1 VLDTTYFF
9 AAWIVRAK
17 DSIQSGLAPVR
28 AGGLTITGE
37 SSKLVV
43 KHPWLQGDTVAWEYY
58 GRKTVPLG
66 RVAYAEVHQVDA
78 MATGFFLLMTAAI
91 TTAFV
96 VGSGEH
102 ARTAQGTSL
111 RSTAAPAP
119 TGVSTLSR
127 RVA

>member
-1 VLDTTYFF
+1 VLETTYFF

-17 DSIQSGLAPVR
+17 DSIQSCLAPVR

-58 GRKTVPLG
+58 DRKTVPFG

-96 VGSGEH
+96 VGS
-102 ARTAQGTSL
+102 T
-111 RSTAAPAP
+111 PAP
-119 TGVSTLSR
+119 RKEPPYDLRLRRPRQVSRHCL
-127 RVA
+127 AG